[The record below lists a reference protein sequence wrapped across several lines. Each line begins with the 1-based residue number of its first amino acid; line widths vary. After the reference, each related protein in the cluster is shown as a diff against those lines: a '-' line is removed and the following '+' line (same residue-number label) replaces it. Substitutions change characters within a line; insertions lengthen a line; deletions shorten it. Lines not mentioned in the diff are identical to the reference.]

1 MIYTDFQKKLL
12 KRGGR
17 IRSFMGEKA
26 MQTRLTLLR
35 IVALA
40 LLIYSLA
47 LFVTSVREAAQA
59 ENTAAELAEEYERA
73 RTEKLALEAKL
84 ESAQTDGGMERLAR
98 ERLGLVMPGEKI
110 FYFINAA
117 ADEEP
122 AADGSA

>member
-1 MIYTDFQKKLL
+1 
-12 KRGGR
+12 
-17 IRSFMGEKA
+17 

-47 LFVTSVREAAQA
+47 LFVTSVREVAEA
-59 ENTAAELAEEYERA
+59 ENTAAALAEECERA
-73 RTEKLALEAKL
+73 RAEKRALEAKL
-84 ESAQTDGGMERLAR
+84 ESAQTDEEMERLAR

-110 FYFINAA
+110 FYFITNNTA

-122 AADGSA
+122 AADGGA

>member
-1 MIYTDFQKKLL
+1 
-12 KRGGR
+12 
-17 IRSFMGEKA
+17 

-47 LFVTSVREAAQA
+47 LFVTSVREVTEA
-59 ENTAAELAEEYERA
+59 ENTAAALAEECERA
-73 RTEKLALEAKL
+73 RAEKRALEAKL
-84 ESAQTDGGMERLAR
+84 ESAQTDEEIERLAR

-117 ADEEP
+117 ADEDA
-122 AADGSA
+122 AADRGA

>member
-1 MIYTDFQKKLL
+1 
-12 KRGGR
+12 
-17 IRSFMGEKA
+17 

-40 LLIYSLA
+40 LLVYSLA

-59 ENTAAELAEEYERA
+59 ENTAAGLAEEYERA
-73 RTEKLALEAKL
+73 RTEKLELEAKL
-84 ESAQTDGGMERLAR
+84 ESAQTDEGMERLAR

-117 ADEEP
+117 ADKEP